1 MTPAPR
7 GRRRTSAPE
16 RYIAFLRAINVGG
29 HVVKMDALRAHF
41 TRLGFGS
48 VETFIASGNVIFE
61 ATGASPSDLEPMI
74 AEELERRLGYEV
86 ATFVRSP
93 AELAEIAGQRL
104 FDPAVFDY
112 DRHGLY
118 VGFLPE
124 RSSAAAVRGVVG
136 LRTPTDELHVVGRE
150 LYWGRRGS
158 FSESKITGALID
170 RAVDAPMTVRNIT
183 TVRRL
188 AAKYA

>member
-48 VETFIASGNVIFE
+48 VETVIASGNVIFK

-74 AEELERRLGYEV
+74 AEEVERRLGYEV

-93 AELAEIAGQRL
+93 AELADIAGQRP

-112 DRHGLY
+112 DRHGQY
-118 VGFLPE
+118 VGSCPSGQAL
-124 RSSAAAVRGVVG
+124 RRCAVWSVC
-136 LRTPTDELHVVGRE
+136 
-150 LYWGRRGS
+150 GRRPTSVMLSAGS
-158 FSESKITGALID
+158 STGGVAGASA
-170 RAVDAPMTVRNIT
+170 RARSRAH
-183 TVRRL
+183 
-188 AAKYA
+188 